1 MSEAPQQ
8 AEEQYV
14 KKERKA
20 VRGGEDE
27 RGLNINSMMDI
38 MTILLVFLLVSIT
51 SDPLNIKQDDFLSLA
66 RSTANFNPEDSIP
79 VTITKQAIIVDN
91 KRIVPVECQ
100 TESGQQCQHSKTEGG
115 PNDYKCDDKACPAKG
130 NSYLID
136 KAYKEDG
143 SESSFLIEPLFKKLE
158 EMVKQAKEDAK
169 VLNRKWNGV
178 VTIVCDSYI
187 PFRIIAEVV
196 HSAGMAGLSD
206 LRFAIIKAGN
216 RM

>member
-1 MSEAPQQ
+1 VAD
-8 AEEQYV
+8 EQIDDYV
-14 KKERKA
+14 KKERKEP
-20 VRGGEDE
+20 RNDGDE
-27 RGLNINSMMDI
+27 GGLNINSMMDI

-51 SDPLNIKQDDFLSLA
+51 SDPLSIKQDDFLSLA
-66 RSTANFNPEDSIP
+66 RTTANFNPEDSIP
-79 VTITKQAIIVDN
+79 VTITKRAIVVDN

-100 TESGQQCQHSKTEGG
+100 TESGQQCQHSKSDTG
-115 PNDYKCDDKACPAKG
+115 PNDYKCDKGTCPAKT

-143 SESSFLIEPLFKKLE
+143 SETSFLVEPLFKKLE
-158 EMVKQAKEDAK
+158 EMVKNAKEDAK
-169 VLNRKWNGV
+169 VLNRKFKGV

-206 LRFAIIKAGN
+206 LRFAIIKAGS
-216 RM
+216 RI